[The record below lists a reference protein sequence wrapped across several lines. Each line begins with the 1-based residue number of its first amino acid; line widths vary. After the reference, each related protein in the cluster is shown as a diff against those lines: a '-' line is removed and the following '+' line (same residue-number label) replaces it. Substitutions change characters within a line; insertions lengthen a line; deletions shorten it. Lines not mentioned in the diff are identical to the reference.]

1 MCCLYKINLYLYNVK
16 QITKQKTKNMK
27 TLDQLQKMKILK
39 NPLNA
44 NEILNLAPENHDEQ
58 IILIE
63 LVKLLKEEIKI
74 KLFSDISHRLN
85 D

>member
-1 MCCLYKINLYLYNVK
+1 
-16 QITKQKTKNMK
+16 MK

>member
-1 MCCLYKINLYLYNVK
+1 MR
-16 QITKQKTKNMK
+16 

-58 IILIE
+58 LVLIE

-85 D
+85 N

>member
-1 MCCLYKINLYLYNVK
+1 MDIKSIK
-16 QITKQKTKNMK
+16 KKREGFTSITHNKTKDMK

-44 NEILNLAPENHDEQ
+44 NEILNLAPENNDEQ
-58 IILIE
+58 LVLIE

>member
-1 MCCLYKINLYLYNVK
+1 MDIKSIK
-16 QITKQKTKNMK
+16 KKREGFTSITNNKTKDMK

-44 NEILNLAPENHDEQ
+44 NEILNLAPENNDEQ
-58 IILIE
+58 LVLIE

>member
-1 MCCLYKINLYLYNVK
+1 
-16 QITKQKTKNMK
+16 MK

-58 IILIE
+58 LVLIE